1 MSKEIDKCPE
11 EFERLMHEIEAFFEM
26 TSGDRTKVE
35 KVVYKVTDPEER
47 PYTYKQLCELI
58 GVQDLKIAGQP
69 LESENYM
76 DEDGNPEGGWAEAPG
91 LQIRW
96 QRGAL
101 DFESEAEPWN
111 GCFLVTVLEAA
122 KRQLEFYQG
131 TKFKCADNENAMAM
145 VEMAIRILNKRQ
157 LDRFERGVRGGHE
170 E

>member
-1 MSKEIDKCPE
+1 MKEIKKGAE
-11 EFERLMHEIEAFFEM
+11 EYNRLMHEIEAFFEM
-26 TSGDRTKVE
+26 DVEERSRVE
-35 KVVYKVTDPEER
+35 KVVYKATDSEER
-47 PYTYKQLCELI
+47 PYTYKHLCELI
-58 GVQDLKIAGQP
+58 MAQDLRIAGQP
-69 LESENYM
+69 LKSGNYT
-76 DEDGNPEGGWAEAPG
+76 DGEGNPDGGYSEAPG

-101 DFESEAEPWN
+101 DFEDEEEPWN

-122 KRQLEFYQG
+122 KRQLEFYQS